1 VCAVS
6 THKTILTNEK
16 ETLTMAGKIS
26 FGTHL
31 RKARKEQKLRVRD
44 VAAQMDISD
53 SAIYCWETDRKR
65 PSDANLTALCKV
77 LKLPVRGDVP
87 GVC

>member
-1 VCAVS
+1 MPP
-6 THKTILTNEK
+6 K
-16 ETLTMAGKIS
+16 MS

-31 RKARKEQKLRVRD
+31 RNARKKQKLRVRD

-65 PSDANLTALCKV
+65 PSGANLITLCKI
-77 LKLPVRGDVP
+77 LNLPVKATKAMAET
-87 GVC
+87 